1 MGFGI
6 DCFYYLADRYSE
18 YAPIVGIATVAFIT
32 TMYLF
37 DFTEWE
43 SGVGKIC
50 RKATWWIFVGGI
62 TVLVLLL
69 TGDYPYGPICLFAFL
84 TPMWLV
90 TVKNVFYSNVRT
102 RTYVSWLSGPLFF
115 ISLITGIVWFIW
127 TFLRDENEWNEIT
140 RVTSAEAAG
149 CEPDLET
156 YPECESQVN
165 PGEACFTTE
174 GYTEIIFEDGCDETC
189 VNVYENCINTFILWV
204 GPLLVGLVLFFLSF
218 FCAFLRTESDAEK
231 DVINFAKLW
240 IFLLFTIWLT
250 ASLAGIAA
258 GVSTALLAITL
269 AAFVGSAI
277 FMASS
282 IRHDERKVHAKG
294 FWERIK
300 DKWGDH
306 LDIVRGMATVLLAP
320 VAIVYLFLSMINQSV
335 RRIGLPM
342 TKPLESDE
350 ERKDFVTKRARSQI
364 RTFKS
369 WDRSKILVYAV
380 LWGFAFM
387 VLQVIVARFTVLFLS
402 WLIEKTSPL
411 GLGAVTG
418 IMVGVGLLMF
428 MLPPVPGVPIYLTLG
443 IVVLATGRETLGII
457 GCMAYGAAVSLL
469 LKLLACT
476 LQQKAIGELLSHYV
490 SVRKAVQI
498 NSNLIKSMRL
508 ILGQKRWFSVDKVA
522 ILIGGPDWPTSVL
535 CGLMKLDLFPILL
548 GTTPVIFLIL
558 PTMLTGSF
566 TYMAGL
572 TTDSGQPE
580 FPWAG
585 ALATISAALT
595 AIVQFGSMIVAAYY
609 LEQTAS
615 QRTEELDAIEVDEEV
630 KVLEDKEKHLNECY
644 REVTQWPK
652 VPLMAKLTL
661 QLSLATM
668 VTCCYMVQ
676 LFSGACFADYQ
687 LTYTIDEHLDGDWKN
702 LILPLGRVAILLFL
716 ISLVLLWAFYSWA
729 HCEAKKL
736 AQATVSPE
744 VNDVIIMA
752 TSQGAEANED
762 GVEVDEAQMASEES
776 ARPASP
782 PPASPPLEYA
792 RPEIEVTIRQQPQQQ
807 EQEGTP
813 RQQIR
818 SSRTDAM
825 PALST
830 PLM

>member
-1 MGFGI
+1 M
-6 DCFYYLADRYSE
+6 
-18 YAPIVGIATVAFIT
+18 
-32 TMYLF
+32 
-37 DFTEWE
+37 
-43 SGVGKIC
+43 
-50 RKATWWIFVGGI
+50 
-62 TVLVLLL
+62 
-69 TGDYPYGPICLFAFL
+69 
-84 TPMWLV
+84 
-90 TVKNVFYSNVRT
+90 
-102 RTYVSWLSGPLFF
+102 
-115 ISLITGIVWFIW
+115 
-127 TFLRDENEWNEIT
+127 
-140 RVTSAEAAG
+140 
-149 CEPDLET
+149 
-156 YPECESQVN
+156 
-165 PGEACFTTE
+165 
-174 GYTEIIFEDGCDETC
+174 
-189 VNVYENCINTFILWV
+189 
-204 GPLLVGLVLFFLSF
+204 
-218 FCAFLRTESDAEK
+218 
-231 DVINFAKLW
+231 
-240 IFLLFTIWLT
+240 
-250 ASLAGIAA
+250 
-258 GVSTALLAITL
+258 STALLAITL

-716 ISLVLLWAFYSWA
+716 ISLLLLWAFYSWA

>member
-18 YAPIVGIATVAFIT
+18 YASVVGIATVAFIAI
-32 TMYLF
+32 MYLF
-37 DFTEWE
+37 DFTEWQ
-43 SGVGKIC
+43 SRAGKVF

-62 TVLVLLL
+62 TMLVLLL
-69 TGDYPYGPICLFAFL
+69 TGEYPYGPICLFAFL

-90 TVKNVFYSNVRT
+90 TVKNVFYSDVRT
-102 RTYVSWLSGPLFF
+102 RTYVSWLSGPLLF
-115 ISLITGIVWFIW
+115 ISLLTGIVWFIW

-156 YPECESQVN
+156 YPECASANN
-165 PGEACFTTE
+165 PEEACFTTD
-174 GYTEIIFEDGCDETC
+174 GHEIIFEDGCDETC
-189 VNVYENCINTFILWV
+189 VSVYENCINTFILWV

-218 FCAFLRTESDAEK
+218 FCAFLRTDNDAER

-269 AAFVGSAI
+269 AAFIGSAI

-282 IRHDERKVHAKG
+282 MRHDERKVHAKG

-320 VAIVYLFLSMINQSV
+320 VAIIYLILSMINQSV
-335 RRIGLPM
+335 RRIGLPVSKSFG
-342 TKPLESDE
+342 TEE

-402 WLIEKTSPL
+402 WLIEMTSPL

-457 GCMAYGAAVSLL
+457 GCMAYGAAVSLV

-476 LQQKAIGELLSHYV
+476 LQQKAIGEQLSHYV

-535 CGLMKLDLFPILL
+535 CGLMKLDLIPILL

-572 TTDSGQPE
+572 TTEAGQPE

-630 KVLEDKEKHLNECY
+630 KVLEDKEKHLNQCY

-661 QLSLATM
+661 FVSFATM

-676 LFSGACFADYQ
+676 LFSGACFAEYQ

-702 LILPLGRVAILLFL
+702 LILPLGRVAVLLFL
-716 ISLVLLWAFYSWA
+716 VSMVLLWAFYSWA
-729 HCEAKKL
+729 QCKAKSL

-744 VNDVIIMA
+744 EAHDVVIEA
-752 TSQGAEANED
+752 NSHNAEANDD
-762 GVEVDEAQMASEES
+762 GVEVDESQVNSDETQ
-776 ARPASP
+776 RPASP
-782 PPASPPLEYA
+782 PPGSPPMEGSH
-792 RPEIEVTIRQQPQQQ
+792 PQIEVSIRQY
-807 EQEGTP
+807 QEGGTP
-813 RQQIR
+813 KSKK
-818 SSRTDAM
+818 SSPRKSAI

>member
-18 YAPIVGIATVAFIT
+18 YASVVGIATVAFIAI
-32 TMYLF
+32 MYLF
-37 DFTEWE
+37 DFTEWQ
-43 SGVGKIC
+43 SRAGKVF
-50 RKATWWIFVGGI
+50 RKTTWWIFVVGI
-62 TVLVLLL
+62 TMLVLLL
-69 TGDYPYGPICLFAFL
+69 TGEYPYGPICLFAFL

-90 TVKNVFYSNVRT
+90 TVKNVFYSDVRT
-102 RTYVSWLSGPLFF
+102 RTYVSWLSGPLLF
-115 ISLITGIVWFIW
+115 ISLLTGIVWFIW

-156 YPECESQVN
+156 YPECASANN
-165 PGEACFTTE
+165 PEEACFTTD
-174 GYTEIIFEDGCDETC
+174 GHEIIFEDGCDETC
-189 VNVYENCINTFILWV
+189 VSVYENCINTFILWV

-218 FCAFLRTESDAEK
+218 FCAFLRTDNDAER

-269 AAFVGSAI
+269 AAFIGSAI

-282 IRHDERKVHAKG
+282 MRHDERKVHAKG

-320 VAIVYLFLSMINQSV
+320 VAIIYLILSMINQSV
-335 RRIGLPM
+335 RRIGLPVSKSFG
-342 TKPLESDE
+342 TEE

-402 WLIEKTSPL
+402 WLIEMTSPL

-457 GCMAYGAAVSLL
+457 GCMAYGAAVSLV

-476 LQQKAIGELLSHYV
+476 LQQKAIGEQLSHYV

-535 CGLMKLDLFPILL
+535 CGLMKLDLIPILL

-572 TTDSGQPE
+572 TTEAGQPE

-630 KVLEDKEKHLNECY
+630 KVLEDKEKHLNQCY

-676 LFSGACFADYQ
+676 LFSGACFAEYQ
-687 LTYTIDEHLDGDWKN
+687 LTYTIDEHLNGDWKN

-716 ISLVLLWAFYSWA
+716 VSMVLLWAFYSWA
-729 HCEAKKL
+729 QCKAKSL

-744 VNDVIIMA
+744 EAHDVVI
-752 TSQGAEANED
+752 EANDD
-762 GVEVDEAQMASEES
+762 GVEVDESQVNSDETQ
-776 ARPASP
+776 RPASP
-782 PPASPPLEYA
+782 PPGSPPMEGSH
-792 RPEIEVTIRQQPQQQ
+792 PQIEVSIRQH
-807 EQEGTP
+807 QEGGTP
-813 RQQIR
+813 KSKK
-818 SSRTDAM
+818 SSPLKSAI